1 MNQDDFMIP
10 RNLDAPPLM
19 FMWEADSAAIYI
31 LFVFLGAL
39 MQMFLFGIFCAVVVG
54 RAYARLKEEGGK
66 GLLMKIVYWYTPS
79 TWLTQRHPSH
89 IREFYG
95 E

>member
-1 MNQDDFMIP
+1 MSNENFMIP

-19 FMWEADSAAIYI
+19 FMWEADSASIYI

-39 MQMFLFGIFCAVVVG
+39 MQMFLFGVFCAVIAG

-66 GLLMKIVYWYTPS
+66 GLLMKMVYWYTPS
-79 TWLTQRHPSH
+79 TWLTVRHPSH